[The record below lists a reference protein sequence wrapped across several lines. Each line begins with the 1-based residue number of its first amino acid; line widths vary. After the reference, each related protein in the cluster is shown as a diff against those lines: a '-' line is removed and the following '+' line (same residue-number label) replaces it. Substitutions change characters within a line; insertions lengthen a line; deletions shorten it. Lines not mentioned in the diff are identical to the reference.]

1 MDRKT
6 LDLLKILSATA
17 KAAGAESGINTE
29 VVNEIEKLWL
39 AAQEVD
45 SKGHRTRA
53 ASEALRKLAH
63 PKGASTPL
71 KRAVPAAQR
80 KSLSS
85 QAKAQAS
92 SAKALSDC
100 VAALIDQAEFEAL
113 RDARPLL
120 TNRKGD
126 VVSSSKDEDVLWFID
141 WLKQHDVP
149 PYILRRMSE
158 WMKELL
164 AKLMLDARDHKFE
177 APGNAWPKLF
187 RAGVLEARGITP
199 TPDEQRLLA
208 EAAEIKISGSDV
220 SRQALEDRLGRTLDI
235 SIEFAAA
242 IEAILRERDTLT
254 PHEQE
259 LLYCASQERW
269 SSEAKMIAAL
279 LGEGDDKIPSIEAA
293 RQSIISTGKIAS
305 EIENDEFAKAVS
317 IFVQAIRECD
327 KRDFDGRHWPE
338 AIAVTC
344 QNTFSRC
351 EHLDTSDTGF
361 WSLLAVSL
369 ELSGLSEKYEDVKG
383 FAFPDAPDLA
393 DSYSKTDGHPHH
405 LSGSEGA
412 TSDMGMNAR
421 SDGVEDFASIDV
433 PQPAQSG
440 RAIIPY
446 ITPQPVMR
454 STMRTSRRYSQEDL
468 A

>member
-220 SRQALEDRLGRTLDI
+220 SRQALEDRLGRT
-235 SIEFAAA
+235 
-242 IEAILRERDTLT
+242 
-254 PHEQE
+254 
-259 LLYCASQERW
+259 QER
-269 SSEAKMIAAL
+269 
-279 LGEGDDKIPSIEAA
+279 
-293 RQSIISTGKIAS
+293 
-305 EIENDEFAKAVS
+305 
-317 IFVQAIRECD
+317 
-327 KRDFDGRHWPE
+327 
-338 AIAVTC
+338 
-344 QNTFSRC
+344 
-351 EHLDTSDTGF
+351 
-361 WSLLAVSL
+361 
-369 ELSGLSEKYEDVKG
+369 
-383 FAFPDAPDLA
+383 
-393 DSYSKTDGHPHH
+393 
-405 LSGSEGA
+405 
-412 TSDMGMNAR
+412 
-421 SDGVEDFASIDV
+421 
-433 PQPAQSG
+433 
-440 RAIIPY
+440 
-446 ITPQPVMR
+446 
-454 STMRTSRRYSQEDL
+454 
-468 A
+468 